1 MKYHILV
8 VDDDKNLRESVRC
21 ALERENCTAIA
32 RADGLAALEALS
44 ESEKNS
50 SERAI
55 DLVIADIMMPRMDG
69 IELLRRLRGSGNAV
83 PFVFLTSRDEEFD
96 RVLGLELGADDYL
109 SKPFSIRELMARV
122 KAILRRIERV
132 REGRKAG
139 EARVVRQG
147 ELVMDM
153 ECLCASWNERELK
166 LTLTEFRLLASMASA
181 PGRVK
186 TREQL
191 LQDAYP
197 DDSYISDRAVDCH
210 IKRLRRKLEESG
222 APQDMIETVYGLG
235 YRYNRGAEGSSS

>member
-8 VDDDKNLRESVRC
+8 VDDDKNLRESLRC
-21 ALERENCTAIA
+21 ALERENCAAIA

-44 ESEKNS
+44 ESGKNS
-50 SERAI
+50 PEGAI

-69 IELLRRLRGSGNAV
+69 IELLRRLRSSGDAV

-109 SKPFSIRELMARV
+109 SKPFSVRELMARV

-132 REGRKAG
+132 KEGQRG
-139 EARVVRQG
+139 VEARVVRQD

-153 ECLCASWNERELK
+153 ECLCASWRERELT

-191 LQDAYP
+191 LADAYP
-197 DDSYISDRAVDCH
+197 DDSYSSDRAVDCH
-210 IKRLRRKLEESG
+210 IKRLRRKLDEAG
-222 APQDMIETVYGLG
+222 APTDMIETVYGLG
-235 YRYNRGAEGSSS
+235 YRYNRGLEGRSS